1 MASADTKITSELV
14 EAYSKCRR
22 KAFLLLHGAD
32 QREHHDYCRLVAD
45 RATVSR
51 RSYKADVGEHGQN
64 SVVRN
69 GTRFQL
75 VGDDGLSH
83 EDLRAGCDVLSCA
96 IRQGVAAPNE
106 PHIAIGTC
114 NAGSGEKVRLAFAGY
129 VIGKMDRQ
137 RPTHGVIVP
146 LSGRPRRIALAG
158 LYTAVEATIKALR
171 EWKTL
176 SLSDVPALLLN
187 PHCQICPFHASCL
200 REAKQH
206 DNLTL
211 LERMT
216 PKAVEKCRKRGIFT
230 VSQLSY
236 AYRPRRHRKKHAA
249 NIHAFSL
256 ELQALAIRTQRIYLH
271 ELPSIPTGNVQ
282 LFVDIEGL
290 PDQHTDYLIGIDVL
304 DESRITP
311 HSFWASSPAEEPG
324 IFKECLTLA
333 AKYPD
338 APIFHYGSYE
348 PRAFARVAK
357 RYEIEVDG
365 FLKRL
370 VNVNSAIFGKVYF
383 PARSNRLKDLGQL
396 VGATWDEPDA
406 SGLRSVAWRWRWED
420 QHRQADKDRLIAYN
434 RSDLQALR
442 LLTGELQ
449 SIQET
454 AETRTDVDFAGAP
467 KDNMT
472 PVGEEIRLTFGRIL
486 KSAHYAYS
494 HKRIQIR
501 PSGATTNTETRAP
514 TVVRRVSPI
523 NRRGLPSKRGT
534 IVSIPC
540 KRQCPRCPTRRL
552 MPTETFAV
560 HTLIDLKFT
569 KEGCRKAVVRY
580 TGKRAF
586 CPQCGRYYIPPTIR
600 RLQGRIFGHAFQAW
614 AVHQHVALRLPYSA
628 ISQTAED
635 LFSESLS
642 KASITGF
649 VRQFAEEYGRTERL
663 LAKRILDGLFV
674 HVDETRIN
682 VKGVDEYVWVLTN
695 GKEVMFRRTQTRE
708 SAFIQTLLDSY
719 GGTLISDFYAGY
731 DAVEC
736 RQQKCLVHLIRDL
749 NDDLWK
755 NPFNQEYELFV
766 AAVHDLLGPIFA
778 DIDRY
783 GLRKRHLHKHMAAVD
798 RFYKTHVD
806 PGSFES
812 DIVERYLKRFNH
824 YRGSL
829 FTFLDQDGL
838 PWNNNTAERAIRH
851 LAIQRKISGSF
862 SREGADDHLRLLGI
876 AQTCRF
882 QGKSFLRFLLSGEK
896 DLEQFHVRGR
906 RHKG

>member
-1 MASADTKITSELV
+1 MTAVDTQITSDLV

-32 QREHHDYCRLVAD
+32 QQEHHDYCRMVAD
-45 RATVSR
+45 RAAVSR
-51 RSYKADVGEHGQN
+51 RNYQAEVNEHEQDFLPRTGP
-64 SVVRN
+64 
-69 GTRFQL
+69 RFRL
-75 VGDDGLSH
+75 VAKDGLSH
-83 EDLRAGCDVLSCA
+83 GDLRAACDVVSHA
-96 IRQGVAAPNE
+96 VRPGVAAANE
-106 PHIAIGTC
+106 PHLAIGTC
-114 NAGSGEKVRLAFAGY
+114 NAGPGEKLRLAFTGY
-129 VIGKMDRQ
+129 VIGKMDQQ
-137 RPTHGVIVP
+137 RPRHGVIVP
-146 LSGRPRRIALAG
+146 YGGRPRRIALAG
-158 LYTAVEATIKALR
+158 LYPAVEAIVKALR
-171 EWKTL
+171 EWETL
-176 SLSDVPALLLN
+176 SLSDVPALVLN
-187 PHCQICPFHASCL
+187 QHCQTCPFHTACL

-216 PKAVEKCRKRGIFT
+216 AKAVEKYRKRGILT

-249 NIHAFSL
+249 SLHSFSL
-256 ELQALAIRTQRIYLH
+256 ELQALAIRTERIYLH
-271 ELPSIPTGNVQ
+271 EPPSIPKGNVQ
-282 LFVDIEGL
+282 LFIDIEGL
-290 PDQHTDYLIGIDVL
+290 PDQHTDYLIGVDVL
-304 DESRITP
+304 EESRMTQ
-311 HSFWASSPAEEPG
+311 HSFWANSPTEEAG
-324 IFKECLTLA
+324 IFKECLALA

-348 PRAFARVAK
+348 PRAFSRVAK
-357 RYEIEVDG
+357 QYGMELDG

-406 SGLRSVAWRWRWED
+406 SGLHSIAWRWRWED
-420 QHRQADKDRLIAYN
+420 QHRQADKDRLTAYN

-442 LLTGELQ
+442 LLTAELQ
-449 SIQET
+449 SIQE
-454 AETRTDVDFAGAP
+454 AAHTRTDVDFADAP
-467 KDNMT
+467 KDNVT
-472 PVGEEIRLTFGRIL
+472 PVGEEIRLAFGRIL

-501 PSGATTNTETRAP
+501 PSKSATNTGTSAP
-514 TVVRRVSPI
+514 IVVPRVSPI
-523 NRRGLPSKRGT
+523 KKRDLASKRGT
-534 IVSIPC
+534 IVSVPC
-540 KRQCPRCPTRRL
+540 KRKCPRCPTRRL
-552 MPTETFAV
+552 TPTDTFAV
-560 HTLIDLKFT
+560 HTLIDLKFS
-569 KEGCRKAVVRY
+569 KEGCRKTFVRY
-580 TGKRAF
+580 TGKRAL
-586 CPQCGRYYIPPTIR
+586 CPQCERYYFPPTIR
-600 RLQGRIFGHAFQAW
+600 RLRGRIFGHAFQAW

-628 ISQTAED
+628 ISQAAED
-635 LFSESLS
+635 LFSETLS

-663 LAKRILDGLFV
+663 LEKWILDSLFV

-695 GKEVMFRRTQTRE
+695 GNEVMFRRTQTRD
-708 SAFIQTLLDSY
+708 SAFIRNLLNGY

-731 DAVEC
+731 DAVKC

-766 AAVHDLLGPIFA
+766 VAVRDLLGPIFA

-783 GLRKRHLHKHMAAVD
+783 GMRKRHLHKHMATVD

-812 DIVERYLKRFNH
+812 DIVGRYLKRFNH

-851 LAIQRKISGSF
+851 QEKEPTIISGFWAS
-862 SREGADDHLRLLGI
+862 H
-876 AQTCRF
+876 
-882 QGKSFLRFLLSGEK
+882 
-896 DLEQFHVRGR
+896 
-906 RHKG
+906 RHAGFKASPS